1 MNIQQIKETCLYIHD
16 LDKTE
21 SFYRGVL
28 DLPVISKKPERHI
41 FFRAGRSVLLCFLP
55 EATRKETELPPHY
68 AEGPAHLAFEVT
80 TLEYQEWKIK
90 IATAGVEILH
100 EQIWK
105 NRFYSFYFK
114 DPDGHLLEIVEEG
127 MWD

>member
-1 MNIQQIKETCLYIHD
+1 MYIHD

-21 SFYRGVL
+21 SFYHGVL
-28 DLPVISKKPERHI
+28 DLPVIGKKAERHI

-55 EATRKETELPPHY
+55 DATRKETELPPHF

-80 TLEYQEWKIK
+80 AKEYEEWKTK
-90 IATAGVEILH
+90 IGSAGVEILH

-105 NRFYSFYFK
+105 NRFYSFYFH